1 MTTVQWPRSPA
12 RRNGSGRVA
21 APLRKA
27 LLALLVGTPEGDSL
41 PGAKTIGILPR
52 FAARARHSA
61 RFPLGLPATMPGRM
75 WVQYSTSCSAEHSR
89 FFLRPFYGRIRFGST
104 ARSRVYSP
112 GEGLQMEDLPR
123 IGGEAGGGA
132 GLPPGWLG
140 RGSMVILAARGLG
153 TRGQVEPPKPR

>member
-12 RRNGSGRVA
+12 RRKRNGRVA

-112 GEGLQMEDLPR
+112 GEGLQMEDLRR
-123 IGGEAGGGA
+123 IGGEAGVVAGIALGWFVLGVMGILPAA
-132 GLPPGWLG
+132 GLGIG
-140 RGSMVILAARGLG
+140 DQG
-153 TRGQVEPPKPR
+153 